1 MPLDFSLPLARLKLL
16 RSGAVMVRDDPA
28 VLRVEGPGALTC
40 LQGLLTQDLAAPGD
54 GSLVYGAVLTPKG
67 MIVADVW
74 VLREENGFTLVL
86 ESGAR
91 TAMLT
96 LLSRTLP
103 PRLART
109 SDLSD
114 SWSAIWMIGGTA
126 PDRLARALG
135 RDVPGAGKVLRTGP
149 TGPVLAGGTEPAPFR
164 VLCLGAR
171 PDLDAISAAF
181 PAGSPCCGSQADL
194 AAARVLAGWPT
205 LHREIDE
212 KTLPQEVRFEELG
225 GVSYTKGC
233 YTGQETVARVH
244 FRGHVNRNLR
254 GVVLEGG
261 EPPEDRILRT
271 ADKEV
276 GRLATALILEDRVL
290 GLALVRREVE
300 NGAVILAG
308 EREARVVGLP
318 FGSEGLGDGV

>member
-54 GSLVYGAVLTPKG
+54 DSLVYGAVLTPKG
-67 MIVADVW
+67 MIIADAW
-74 VLREENGFTLVL
+74 VLREETGFTLVFD
-86 ESGAR
+86 SGTR
-91 TAMLT
+91 TAMLA

-109 SDLSD
+109 VDLSD
-114 SWSAIWMIGGTA
+114 GWAAIWMLGGAA
-126 PDRLARALG
+126 PERLARALG
-135 RDVPGAGKVLRTGP
+135 REVPGAGKVLRTGP
-149 TGPVLAGGTEPAPFR
+149 AGPVLAGGTEPAPFR
-164 VLCLGAR
+164 VLCLGATA
-171 PDLDAISAAF
+171 DLDAIAASF
-181 PAGSPCCGSQADL
+181 PAGTACSGHLSDL

-205 LHREIDE
+205 MHREIDE
-212 KTLPQEVRFEELG
+212 KTLPQEVRFEEIG

-244 FRGHVNRNLR
+244 FRGHVNRTLR
-254 GVVLEGG
+254 GVVLQGA
-261 EPPEDRILRT
+261 EPPEDRVLN
-271 ADKEV
+271 AGDKEV

-300 NGAVILAG
+300 NGAVLRAG
-308 EREARVVGLP
+308 AREVRVAGLP
-318 FGSEGLGDGV
+318 FGEVS

>member
-1 MPLDFSLPLARLKLL
+1 MPLDFALPLARLRQL
-16 RSGAVMVRDDPA
+16 RSGAVMVRDEPA

-67 MIVADVW
+67 MIISDVW
-74 VLREENGFTLVL
+74 VLREETGFTLVL

-91 TAMLT
+91 TSVLT

-103 PRLART
+103 PRLARS

-114 SWSAIWMIGGTA
+114 SWSAVWMIGGTA
-126 PDRLARALG
+126 ADRLARALG

-149 TGPVLAGGTEPAPFR
+149 GGPILAGGTEPAPFR
-164 VLCLGAR
+164 VLCLGPRA
-171 PDLDAISAAF
+171 DLETIAGSF
-181 PAGSPCCGSQADL
+181 PAGTACRGEPTDL

-212 KTLPQEVRFEELG
+212 KTLPQEVRFEEIG

-244 FRGHVNRNLR
+244 FRGHVNRTLR

-261 EPPEDRILRT
+261 GPPDDRILRA
-271 ADKEV
+271 ADKDV
-276 GRLATALILEDRVL
+276 GRLATALTLEDRVL

-300 NGAVILAG
+300 NGTVLQAG
-308 EREARVVGLP
+308 SREARVVGLP
-318 FGSEGLGDGV
+318 FGSEGLGFRD

>member
-74 VLREENGFTLVL
+74 VLREENGFTLVF

-96 LLSRTLP
+96 LLARTLP

-135 RDVPGAGKVLRTGP
+135 REVPGAGKVLRTGP
-149 TGPVLAGGTEPAPFR
+149 AGPVLAGGTDPAPFR
-164 VLCLGAR
+164 VLCLGA
-171 PDLDAISAAF
+171 PPELDAVSAAF
-181 PAGSPCCGSQADL
+181 PAGSPCRGSQADL
-194 AAARVLAGWPT
+194 AAARVLWGWPT

-212 KTLPQEVRFEELG
+212 RTLPQEVRFEELG

-244 FRGHVNRNLR
+244 FRGHVNRTLR
-254 GVVLEGG
+254 GVVVQAA
-261 EPPEDRILRT
+261 EPPEDRVLR
-271 ADKEV
+271 AGDKEV

-300 NGAVILAG
+300 NGAMLRAG
-308 EREARVVGLP
+308 EREARVVSLP
-318 FGSEGLGDGV
+318 FGDTN

>member
-1 MPLDFSLPLARLKLL
+1 MPLDFSLPLARLKPL

-67 MIVADVW
+67 MIIADVW
-74 VLREENGFTLVL
+74 VLREESGFTLVL
-86 ESGAR
+86 DSGAR

-96 LLSRTLP
+96 LLGRTLP

-126 PDRLARALG
+126 PERLARALG
-135 RDVPGAGKVLRTGP
+135 RDVPGSGKVLRTGP
-149 TGPVLAGGTEPAPFR
+149 AGPFLAGGTDPAPFR
-164 VLCLGAR
+164 VLCLGPRA
-171 PDLDAISAAF
+171 DLDAIAASF
-181 PAGSPCCGSQADL
+181 PAGSACRGDQSDL

-205 LHREIDE
+205 LYREIDE
-212 KTLPQEVRFEELG
+212 KTLPQEVRFEEIG

-244 FRGHVNRNLR
+244 FRGHVNRTLC
-254 GVVLEGG
+254 GVVLGDG
-261 EPPEDRILRT
+261 DPPGDRILR
-271 ADKEV
+271 AGDKEV

-300 NGAVILAG
+300 NGAVLRAG
-308 EREARVVGLP
+308 ERVARVAPLP
-318 FGSEGLGDGV
+318 LGDGV

>member
-16 RSGAVMVRDDPA
+16 RSGTVMVRDDPA

-54 GSLVYGAVLTPKG
+54 DSLVYGAVLTPKG
-67 MIVADVW
+67 MVIADAW
-74 VLREENGFTLVL
+74 VLREETGFILVFD
-86 ESGAR
+86 SGAR
-91 TAMLT
+91 AAMLA

-114 SWSAIWMIGGTA
+114 SWAAIWMIGGTA
-126 PDRLARALG
+126 PERLARALG
-135 RDVPGAGKVLRTGP
+135 REVPGAGKVLRTGP
-149 TGPVLAGGTEPAPFR
+149 AGPILAGGTEPAPFR
-164 VLCLGAR
+164 VLCLGPTA
-171 PDLDAISAAF
+171 DLDAIAASF
-181 PAGSPCCGSQADL
+181 PAGTACCGHQSDL

-205 LHREIDE
+205 LNREIDE
-212 KTLPQEVRFEELG
+212 KTLPQEVRFEEIG

-244 FRGHVNRNLR
+244 FRGHVNRTLR
-254 GVVLEGG
+254 GVVLEGA
-261 EPPEDRILRT
+261 EPPEDRVLK
-271 ADKEV
+271 AGAKDV

-300 NGAVILAG
+300 NGAMLRAG
-308 EREARVVGLP
+308 ERQARVVALP
-318 FGSEGLGDGV
+318 FGDVS